1 MELDILFS
9 EGNALTVNKLSNN
22 RVLIVLCEQDIE
34 EIKGIDFDDGASR
47 SRVIG
52 LTRRACRSSGI
63 ETGGKRVNIEALPL
77 EKSCYLLV
85 TVDSRK
91 RYRVKRAGSGL
102 CCKIEDSSAF
112 LSAVEH
118 LYRLNIRC
126 GKNSA
131 YKKDGAYFLV
141 FDYPSVPKKLKLLLS
156 EFGQWQSG
164 KFSAAR
170 VREFAEPIC
179 ERNAVEIIGRRLV

>member
-1 MELDILFS
+1 MTGCCSVEDRRVSLKYGRGEVQLD
-9 EGNALTVNKLSNN
+9 LSDAASV
-22 RVLIVLCEQDIE
+22 RWLYGSDMPA
-34 EIKGIDFDDGASR
+34 IDD
-47 SRVIG
+47 
-52 LTRRACRSSGI
+52 
-63 ETGGKRVNIEALPL
+63 LP
-77 EKSCYLLV
+77 
-85 TVDSRK
+85 
-91 RYRVKRAGSGL
+91 
-102 CCKIEDSSAF
+102 SAF

-131 YKKDGAYFLV
+131 YKKDGAYFLI

>member
-1 MELDILFS
+1 M
-9 EGNALTVNKLSNN
+9 
-22 RVLIVLCEQDIE
+22 
-34 EIKGIDFDDGASR
+34 
-47 SRVIG
+47 
-52 LTRRACRSSGI
+52 
-63 ETGGKRVNIEALPL
+63 
-77 EKSCYLLV
+77 

-102 CCKIEDSSAF
+102 CCKIEGCSAF
-112 LSAVEH
+112 LSAVEQ

-131 YKKDGAYFLV
+131 YKKDGAYFLI

-170 VREFAEPIC
+170 VKEFAEPIC